1 MANLHSIGQS
11 IFLYSQNNGGS
22 LIPGDNPVS
31 WDVWG
36 LRTSGTCLGQYKQV
50 NLGYLLSYGTL
61 PVPTNNDSVFF
72 CPSTRS
78 SNGGKACEDFLPGW
92 EASDTSASITYMFN
106 SSIDGF
112 SNYVQAGRIAV
123 NPHKNKINFLLGDSS
138 VHTFSVKPLVFDSF
152 VGPETLH
159 EVSVRYGVVFP
170 ASLLHEWFEQG
181 SVDLDDARDFL
192 ADPQGWAQ
200 DNCTSSESSPT
211 LMATAG
217 RKSLVCDLVGV
228 WGPSPPAPGG

>member
-1 MANLHSIGQS
+1 MRSCFKNWLRKRLAFTLIELLVVISIISMLMAILMPSLGKAREQARRVVCMANLHSLGQS

-92 EASDTSASITYMFN
+92 EASDTI
-106 SSIDGF
+106 
-112 SNYVQAGRIAV
+112 
-123 NPHKNKINFLLGDSS
+123 LLSRYPVS
-138 VHTFSVKPLVFDSF
+138 KP
-152 VGPETLH
+152 T
-159 EVSVRYGVVFP
+159 
-170 ASLLHEWFEQG
+170 
-181 SVDLDDARDFL
+181 
-192 ADPQGWAQ
+192 
-200 DNCTSSESSPT
+200 
-211 LMATAG
+211 
-217 RKSLVCDLVGV
+217 
-228 WGPSPPAPGG
+228 